1 MSGIAF
7 KDGDWIEAH
16 RRAWSLDDRGPMLGD
31 GLIETMRV
39 IRGKPVRFG
48 RHMERLAR
56 SCADLGLPGPRD
68 ADGMAALV
76 EELAGRNA
84 LKDAVVRLTL
94 TAGRGPRGLDR
105 PEDIVPSLS
114 LTAAPYTPPPDQYRL
129 ATSEIRRSPA
139 SIAARYKT
147 LSYMDN
153 LQARRQARG
162 AGADMAL
169 LLDTRGRLSGGDCAN
184 LFWVKDGDIFTPDL
198 RCGVLAGTVRAEIL
212 DSVPVETGG
221 FEADVLQ
228 TADAVFVTNAAIG
241 AVPVVTLDGVP
252 VGNGALPAR
261 ISALFA

>member
-7 KDGDWIEAH
+7 KDGDWIEEE
-16 RRAWSLDDRGPMLGD
+16 RRAWALNDRGALLGD

-39 IRGKPVRFG
+39 VRGKPLRFQ
-48 RHMERLAR
+48 RHMDRLAR
-56 SCADLGLPGPRD
+56 SCSELGLPGPRD
-68 ADGMAALV
+68 PEGMAALI

-94 TAGRGPRGLDR
+94 TAGPAPRGLDR
-105 PEDIVPSLS
+105 PEALVPSLS
-114 LTAAPYTPPPDQYRL
+114 LTAAPFKAPPAQYRL

-162 AGADMAL
+162 AGADIAL
-169 LLDTRGRLSGGDCAN
+169 LLDTHGRLSGGDCAN
-184 LFWVKDGDIFTPDL
+184 LFWTKGEDVFTPDL
-198 RCGVLAGTVRAEIL
+198 RCGVLAGTMRGEII
-212 DSVPVETGG
+212 DSLPVETGG
-221 FEADVLQ
+221 FEAAELFQ
-228 TADAVFVTNAAIG
+228 ADAVFVTNAAIG

-252 VGNGALPAR
+252 VGNGELPAR
-261 ISALFA
+261 IAALLA

>member
-7 KDGDWIEAH
+7 KDGDWIEEG
-16 RRAWSLDDRGPMLGD
+16 RRAWALNDRGALLGD

-39 IRGKPVRFG
+39 VRGKPLRFR
-48 RHMERLAR
+48 RHMERLTR
-56 SCADLGLPGPRD
+56 SCSELGLPGPRD
-68 ADGMAALV
+68 PDGMAALI

-94 TAGRGPRGLDR
+94 TAGPGPRGLNR
-105 PEDIVPSLS
+105 PEELVPSLS
-114 LTAAPYTPPPDQYRL
+114 LTAAPFKAPPAQYRL

-169 LLDTRGRLSGGDCAN
+169 LLDTHGRLSGGDCAN
-184 LFWVKDGDIFTPDL
+184 LFWTKGEDVFTPDL

-212 DSVPVETGG
+212 DSLPVETGG
-221 FEADVLQ
+221 FEAGELFQ
-228 TADAVFVTNAAIG
+228 ADAVFVTNAATG

-252 VGNGALPAR
+252 VGNGELPAR
-261 ISALFA
+261 IAALFA

>member
-7 KDGDWIEAH
+7 KDGDWIEEA
-16 RRAWSLDDRGPMLGD
+16 RRAWALNDRGALLGD

-39 IRGKPVRFG
+39 VRGKPLRFQ
-48 RHMERLAR
+48 RHMDRLAR
-56 SCADLGLPGPRD
+56 SCNELGLPGPRD
-68 ADGMAALV
+68 PDGMAALI

-94 TAGRGPRGLDR
+94 TAGPGPRGLDR
-105 PEDIVPSLS
+105 PEELVPSLS
-114 LTAAPYTPPPDQYRL
+114 LTAAPFTPPPAQYRL

-184 LFWVKDGDIFTPDL
+184 LFWTKGEDVFTPDL
-198 RCGVLAGTVRAEIL
+198 RCGVLAGTVRAEIV
-212 DSVPVETGG
+212 DSIPVETGG
-221 FEADVLQ
+221 FEAAELSQ
-228 TADAVFVTNAAIG
+228 ADAVFVTNAAIG

-252 VGNGALPAR
+252 VGNGELPPR
-261 ISALFA
+261 IAALFA

>member
-1 MSGIAF
+1 MNGIAF
-7 KDGDWIEAH
+7 KDGDWIETG
-16 RRAWSLDDRGPMLGD
+16 RKAWALNDRGALLGD

-39 IRGKPVRFG
+39 IRGKPLRYQ
-48 RHMERLAR
+48 RHMDRLAR

-68 ADGMAALV
+68 ADGLAALI
-76 EELAGRNA
+76 EEVVGRNA

-94 TAGRGPRGLDR
+94 TAGPGPRGLNR
-105 PEDIVPSLS
+105 PDELAPSLS
-114 LTAAPYTPPPDQYRL
+114 LTAAPYTPPPEQYRL
-129 ATSEIRRSPA
+129 ALSEIRRSPA

-153 LQARRQARG
+153 LQARRQALG

-169 LLDTRGRLSGGDCAN
+169 LLDTRGRLSGGDCTN
-184 LFWVKDGDIFTPDL
+184 LFWLVDGDIFTPDL

-228 TADAVFVTNAAIG
+228 AADAVFVTNAAIG
-241 AVPVVTLDGVP
+241 AVPVSTLDGVP
-252 VGNGALPAR
+252 VGSGELPPR
-261 ISALFA
+261 IAALFA